1 MRSVRDHELPE
12 ELAAIGSQALDVAAY
27 RAYPALH
34 PLATAIWGELG
45 IETGCY
51 HDIAF
56 RTGDCEAE
64 VRGKLRQ
71 VSYRGSGAS
80 GAGELHAMQRGF
92 FVLSRFGFA
101 GAMVDIQPA
110 RGLRY
115 EAVLT
120 GSCSCA
126 AGEAHPARRPSQMT

>member
-1 MRSVRDHELPE
+1 MRSVRGDELPA
-12 ELAAIGSQALDVAAY
+12 ELSAIGSQALDVAAY

-64 VRGKLRQ
+64 VSVPDTHRKYTLTL
-71 VSYRGSGAS
+71 
-80 GAGELHAMQRGF
+80 AG
-92 FVLSRFGFA
+92 FV
-101 GAMVDIQPA
+101 
-110 RGLRY
+110 
-115 EAVLT
+115 
-120 GSCSCA
+120 
-126 AGEAHPARRPSQMT
+126 